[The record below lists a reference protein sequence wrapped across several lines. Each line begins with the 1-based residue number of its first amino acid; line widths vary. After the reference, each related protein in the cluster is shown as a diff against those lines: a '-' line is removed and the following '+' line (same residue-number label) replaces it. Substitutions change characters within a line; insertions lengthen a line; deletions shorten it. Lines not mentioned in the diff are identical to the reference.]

1 MYSIFDVDNFRGEFG
16 STFTVKAFS
25 DMSKRFKLKRL
36 IEFFE
41 NGFSI
46 DINGLRNDLEKIDFG
61 FSELEEVRKDFL
73 YAVNGSKKIIILTDD
88 TQY

>member
-1 MYSIFDVDNFRGEFG
+1 MYSLFDVENFKGEFG

-25 DMSKRFKLKRL
+25 DMANRFRLKKL
-36 IEFFE
+36 IEFFGD
-41 NGFSI
+41 GFSI
-46 DINGLRNDLEKIDFG
+46 DINGLRNDLEKLSFG

-73 YAVNGSKKIIILTDD
+73 YAVNSSKEIIILTDD